1 MNGYTPAMFIKLTRS
16 GGHTYAQL
24 VESFRDEHSKPRQR
38 TVATL
43 GRVDETNGQVDS
55 LLSGLLRAKG
65 RSPSEAAAPQV
76 RFESALALG
85 DVWALDQLWHELG
98 FDGLSAVFRRARFT
112 TPVEHALRVM
122 VFNRLCDPDSKLGV
136 LRWLQTVS
144 MPGMDAGAL
153 THQQL
158 LRSMDALM
166 DHQDAV
172 DDCVARL
179 LRPLID
185 EDLSVVFYDL
195 TTIRAQGLSEQE
207 GDVRH
212 FGLSKEGLVARQFML
227 GVVQTADGM
236 PIYHEVFAGN
246 TAEAPTLEPTL
257 HKVMKRYPHIRRL
270 VVVADRGLLSLD
282 NIEALSKLRLPQEV
296 GDRVGDRAGDQSGD
310 RALEFILAVPGRRY
324 GEFVDI
330 LEPINAQA
338 KSLAKEGCEATD
350 TGTGDLITELQWQG
364 LRLVVAHNPQQAA
377 EQTSQRQ
384 SRIDQLQQRAQ
395 QLVGKLD
402 SQDAGKVY
410 RGRKLSDAGV
420 TARFFHE
427 VSEAHLSRIIKV
439 DLQATLFTYDIDQA
453 ALARAQAMDGKL
465 LLVTNVADLTPDEVV
480 RRYKALAD
488 IERGFRVLKSEI
500 EIAPV
505 FHRLPQR
512 IKAHASICMLA
523 LILYRVMRQR
533 LKMSGSDLS
542 PEAALADLRRIQ
554 HHRMS
559 INNAAPIEGVSSI
572 AQRQKD
578 VLAALKIKKPLQD
591 TQLSLL

>member
-1 MNGYTPAMFIKLTRS
+1 MFIKLTRS

-24 VESFRDEHSKPRQR
+24 VESFRDEHGKPRQR
-38 TVATL
+38 TLATI
-43 GRVDETNGQVDS
+43 GRVDETDGQVDS

-65 RSPSEAAAPQV
+65 RSLGDTAAPQV

-98 FDGLSAVFRRARFT
+98 FDRLAGVFRRARFT
-112 TPVEHALRVM
+112 TPVEHAVRVM

-144 MPGMDAGAL
+144 MPGIDAGAL

-172 DDCVARL
+172 DECVAGL

-212 FGLSKEGLVARQFML
+212 FGMSKEGMVARQFML

-257 HKVMKRYPHIRRL
+257 KKVMARYPHIRRL
-270 VVVADRGLLSLD
+270 IVVADRGLLSLD
-282 NIEALSKLRLPQEV
+282 NIEALSKLRV
-296 GDRVGDRAGDQSGD
+296 GCASGESGVSGSSD
-310 RALEFILAVPGRRY
+310 KAAQALEFILAVPGRRY
-324 GEFVDI
+324 GDFVDI
-330 LEPINAQA
+330 LEPINARARASDQ
-338 KSLAKEGCEATD
+338 ETIGEA
-350 TGTGDLITELQWQG
+350 QWQG
-364 LRLVVAHNPQQAA
+364 LRLVVAHNPSQAA
-377 EQTSQRQ
+377 EQTANRQ
-384 SRIDQLQQRAQ
+384 ARIDQLRQRADE
-395 QLVGKLD
+395 LTGKLD
-402 SQDAGKVY
+402 SQDAGKVH

-427 VSEAHLSRIIKV
+427 VSEAHLKRIIKV
-439 DLQATLFTYDIDQA
+439 DLQADLFTWDIDQT

-465 LLVTNVADLTPDEVV
+465 LLVTNVADLTPKEVV
-480 RRYKALAD
+480 QRYKALAD

-505 FHRLPQR
+505 FHRLPDR

-533 LKMSGSDLS
+533 LKLSGSDLS
-542 PEAALADLRRIQ
+542 PEAALADLRIIQ
-554 HHRMS
+554 RHSVS
-559 INNAAPIEGVSSI
+559 INNTAPIQGISTI
-572 AQRQKD
+572 TQRQTD
-578 VLAALKIKKPLQD
+578 VLAALKIKKPDKD